1 VNWLAVC
8 RPTSLGGLG
17 ILNMEK
23 FARALRL
30 RWPWLAWNS
39 SDRPWVGMENPC
51 NKDDMELFYGLTS
64 ITIGNGNK
72 ASFWV
77 DYWVDGI
84 SPKVLAPSIYAI
96 SRQKTSS
103 VRKAITDDAWV
114 RHLDNSAGL
123 SIQHLQEFTTL
134 WGHTSQLILHD
145 DTRTPLLG
153 CSLAM
158 KSTCVPWTT
167 KGNLRGLFALI
178 WTT

>member
-1 VNWLAVC
+1 
-8 RPTSLGGLG
+8 
-17 ILNMEK
+17 MEK

-96 SRQKTSS
+96 SRQKLRASAKPSPMMLGFGILTIRRGYPSNTYKNSPPYGGTHLNSS
-103 VRKAITDDAWV
+103 YMMIPGLHYLDA
-114 RHLDNSAGL
+114 H
-123 SIQHLQEFTTL
+123 
-134 WGHTSQLILHD
+134 
-145 DTRTPLLG
+145 
-153 CSLAM
+153 
-158 KSTCVPWTT
+158 
-167 KGNLRGLFALI
+167 
-178 WTT
+178 